1 MKNKNEFLMLAS
13 LNNGTETLEYETT
26 IAGLDCTVY
35 YFKDRD
41 EVLIA
46 FWCEWFED
54 ELKFVKTSNFNS
66 FRDSIEANEN
76 LISYT
81 DHWDYSS
88 ESVYQEYETQD
99 FDDWIEYEGKDEFK
113 YFVEQELKI
122 HGIEYIKRSL
132 KDRIQRWSKKT
143 IFKIK
148 NILK

>member
-1 MKNKNEFLMLAS
+1 
-13 LNNGTETLEYETT
+13 
-26 IAGLDCTVY
+26 
-35 YFKDRD
+35 
-41 EVLIA
+41 
-46 FWCEWFED
+46 CEWFED

-66 FRDSIEANEN
+66 FRDWIESNEK
-76 LISYT
+76 LISFT
-81 DHWDYSS
+81 DHWNYSN
-88 ESVYQEYETQD
+88 ESVYQEYQKQD
-99 FDDWIEYEGKDEFK
+99 FDEWIYDEGENEFK